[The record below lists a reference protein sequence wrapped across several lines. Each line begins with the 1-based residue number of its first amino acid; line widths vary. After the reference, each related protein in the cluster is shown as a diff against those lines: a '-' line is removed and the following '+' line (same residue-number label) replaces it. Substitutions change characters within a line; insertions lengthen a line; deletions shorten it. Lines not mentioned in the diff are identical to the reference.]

1 MSQELVKTQYI
12 ISLRNGM
19 VAYIIADDLGSIA
32 NALQTNKFFNT
43 KESMLVNTADIVAI
57 MSPTEY
63 EDQKKYMRG
72 WYKSHRGTKWFDK
85 RGEFQEETELG
96 EKYNNAQNKMK
107 EIETKEEARSFIE
120 KLNVSPVKSLIK
132 DRNSIELSR
141 ILTLAEIKVY

>member
-19 VAYIIADDLGSIA
+19 VAYIVADDLISIA

-96 EKYNNAQNKMK
+96 EKYNNALNKMK
-107 EIETKEEARSFIE
+107 EVLTKEEARSFID
-120 KLNVSPVKSLIK
+120 KLNTSPVKSLIK
-132 DRNSIELSR
+132 ERKANELSK
-141 ILTLAEIKVY
+141 ILDLAEIESY